1 MLVVPIGHH
10 GSVTM
15 SLLSRLTAGYASDS
29 LYEPTGA
36 TDGEKQ
42 REDDQRGGGIPGMGS
57 WDGEIPRDP
66 RESKGQDHHT

>member
-1 MLVVPIGHH
+1 
-10 GSVTM
+10 M
-15 SLLSRLTAGYASDS
+15 SLLSRLTAGYTSES

-42 REDDQRGGGIPGMGS
+42 REDDQRGGGIPGMGG
-57 WDGEIPRDP
+57 WDDGEIPRESKGIQGNP

>member
-1 MLVVPIGHH
+1 
-10 GSVTM
+10 M

-29 LYEPTGA
+29 LYETTGA

-42 REDDQRGGGIPGMGS
+42 REDDQRGVAYLEWDDGMMARYQGIQGN
-57 WDGEIPRDP
+57 P